1 MRYFRFQEQH
11 PFSLILPL
19 IEEGKLDPW
28 EVDVV
33 ELANLYIEEIR
44 RRELL
49 DLRIP
54 ARAIVAASFLLKKKV
69 DVLFPKPPRKHGK
82 RKYTLKEIADMFE
95 KEYKEI
101 EEELKENLKEIQK
114 SIKKVKKTSKT
125 TRKKTRTER
134 REIPIHI
141 SKFEDVLEELWEFFK
156 GLEVGTRLSFLT
168 FLNKK
173 DFVPQFIALLY
184 LDFDNKIRLSQE
196 KPFGDLEIEI
206 LET

>member
-1 MRYFRFQEQH
+1 MKYFHFEEEH

-19 IEEGKLDPW
+19 IEEEKLDPW
-28 EVDVV
+28 EVDIV
-33 ELANLYIEEIR
+33 ELAKLYIEEIR

-69 DVLFPKPPRKHGK
+69 EVLFPKPPRKPGK

-95 KEYKEI
+95 GEYKEI
-101 EEELKENLKEIQK
+101 EEELKENLKDIERT
-114 SIKKVKKTSKT
+114 IKKVKKTSKT
-125 TRKKTRTER
+125 TRKKAPAKR

-156 GLEVGTRLSFLT
+156 SLEVGTRLSFFT
-168 FLNKK
+168 FLNKR
-173 DFVPQFIALLY
+173 DLVPHFMALLY

-196 KPFGDLEIEI
+196 KPFGDMEIEI

>member
-1 MRYFRFQEQH
+1 LKYFHFEEKH

-28 EVDVV
+28 KVDIV
-33 ELANLYIEEIR
+33 ELTNLYIEEIR

-69 DVLFPKPPRKHGK
+69 EVLFPKPPRKPGE
-82 RKYTLKEIADMFE
+82 RKYTLREIASMFE

-101 EEELKENLKEIQK
+101 EKELKENLKEIQMN
-114 SIKKVKKTSKT
+114 IKKKKISKT
-125 TRKKTRTER
+125 TRKKNRTKKI
-134 REIPIHI
+134 EIPVHI

-156 GLEVGTRLSFLT
+156 GLEVGTRLKFFA

-173 DFVPQFIALLY
+173 DFVPQFMALLY
-184 LDFDNKIRLSQE
+184 LDFDNKIKLIQE
-196 KPFGDLEIEI
+196 KPFGALEIEI